1 MKKRT
6 TKLTLLC
13 LLPLISSCGSLSPK
27 QEEEKPITDGSES
40 TIIKSIDSTDP
51 YIGKKDYKS
60 LAYGFIYNIK
70 EGLRSY
76 ESETK
81 GSVKAKVAFF
91 DYDITYTTLITKSG
105 STFYSHEDS
114 KSALFNLTNEF
125 YSVDKE
131 KILVSREEGKYDV
144 YKMDEYHKATYSPD
158 QFTIQ
163 GYVFNDESILKC
175 DVISDKGE
183 EVTIRYTLD
192 NEAATNLVKVDM
204 KNNGDLSNYPSFKKI
219 NITLSMKRDFTPLY
233 YSIESI
239 YDATKP
245 FVGSSEATQTAK
257 CVFSNINEK
266 VVIPNEAFLA
276 EKLGTE
282 ASELIID
289 DSETIIK
296 NELIDAAKKLD
307 FANGVGISGRFD
319 INIMEEVPIYFDIR
333 GNASFD
339 MSKLS
344 KEKLYKLLS
353 LDLDIEG
360 NENFS
365 SVAGLISAFAKQSL
379 GEYASIL
386 DGFKSIEIVYDEEG
400 GLYLVPL
407 NQDGLSQT
415 VIKVKLVDILDLI
428 LKNVDIVGLAS
439 SASSD
444 FLEYEK
450 IEGEK
455 QGDSEI
461 ILRLKEN
468 ATKVVKEKFEG
479 LFTLDST
486 GMLKAMLRYVDFGEL
501 SIRLGIKGGVLSSL
515 DASLSYIRQ
524 ATEEGGEDSPYT
536 LLALHLDAKSEQ
548 FDFSPR
554 IDYAKELYN
563 TYTNV
568 MGLKNRINSLLST
581 LYSGSSYLMELKK
594 AKAEYDSLSEQEKA
608 FVGKNSGAE
617 LESAIASVES
627 LTLFLKTFH
636 TIDLSSLNNE
646 TILILAKAYSLNNPN
661 QELLKKE
668 IGEEAYNIV
677 IALGDHIDYS
687 VLDAVIPK
695 LIGEDETA
703 WGLSEKEISDMKLLF
718 DIGQYVSS
726 VDSQIMLKLL
736 LASIA
741 MDINALKEKINNLY
755 NALN

>member
-1 MKKRT
+1 MKKNI
-6 TKLTLLC
+6 TKLSLLC
-13 LLPLISSCGSLSPK
+13 LLPLVSSCGSLSPK

-51 YIGKKDYKS
+51 YLEKKDYKS

-70 EGLRSY
+70 EGLKSY

-131 KILVSREEGKYDV
+131 KILVSRSEGKYDV

-163 GYVFNDESILKC
+163 GYVFNEESILKC

-183 EVTIRYTLD
+183 DVTIRYTLD
-192 NEAATNLVKVDM
+192 NDAATNLVKVDM

-219 NITLSMKRDFTPLY
+219 NITLSMKHDFTPVY
-233 YSIESI
+233 YSIESV

-245 FVGSSEATQTAK
+245 FVGSSEATQTSK
-257 CVFSNINEK
+257 CVFSSINEK

-282 ASELIID
+282 PSELIID
-289 DSETIIK
+289 DSETLIK
-296 NELIDAAKKLD
+296 NELIAAAKKLD
-307 FANGVGISGRFD
+307 FANGVGINGRVD
-319 INIMEEVPIYFDIR
+319 INIVEGMPVYFDIS
-333 GNASFD
+333 GNVCFD
-339 MSKLS
+339 LNKIS
-344 KEKLYKLLS
+344 KEKIYKLLS
-353 LDLDIEG
+353 LDLNVEG

-365 SVAGLISAFAKQSL
+365 SVAGLISTFAKQAL

-386 DGFKSIEIVYDEEG
+386 DGFKSLEIVYDEEG

-407 NQDGLSQT
+407 NQEGLSQT
-415 VIKVKLVDILDLI
+415 IVKVKLVDILDLI
-428 LKNVDIVGLAS
+428 LKNVDIVGLVS
-439 SASSD
+439 SANSD

-455 QGDSEI
+455 QGDCEI
-461 ILRLKEN
+461 ILKLKEN
-468 ATKVVKEKFEG
+468 AAQTVKEKFEG
-479 LFTLDST
+479 LFTQDPT

-501 SIRLGIKGGVLSSL
+501 SLRLGIQGGVLTSL
-515 DASLSYIRQ
+515 DASLSYIKQ
-524 ATEEGGEDSPYT
+524 AAEEGGEDSPYT
-536 LLALHLDAKSEQ
+536 LIALHLDAKSEG

-563 TYTNV
+563 SYTGV
-568 MGLKNRINSLLST
+568 MELKNRIKNLLST
-581 LYSGSSYLMELKK
+581 LYSGSSYLAELKK
-594 AKAEYDSLSEQEKA
+594 AKAEYDALSEQEKT
-608 FVGKNSGAE
+608 FVGKNYGGE
-617 LESAIASVES
+617 LERAIASVEGLS
-627 LTLFLKTFH
+627 LFLKTFY
-636 TIDLSSLNNE
+636 TVNLNALNNE
-646 TILILAKAYSLNNPN
+646 TILILAKALSQNSLSH
-661 QELLKKE
+661 ELLKKE
-668 IGEEAYNIV
+668 IGEEAYNI
-677 IALGDHIDYS
+677 ITSLSDRIDYS

-695 LIGEDETA
+695 LIGEDEKA
-703 WGLSEKEISDMKLLF
+703 WGLSEKEIRDMKLLF
-718 DIGQYVSS
+718 DIGQYISS
-726 VDSQIMLKLL
+726 VDAQIMLKLYT
-736 LASIA
+736 ASIT
-741 MDINALKEKINNLY
+741 MDINVLKEKINNLY